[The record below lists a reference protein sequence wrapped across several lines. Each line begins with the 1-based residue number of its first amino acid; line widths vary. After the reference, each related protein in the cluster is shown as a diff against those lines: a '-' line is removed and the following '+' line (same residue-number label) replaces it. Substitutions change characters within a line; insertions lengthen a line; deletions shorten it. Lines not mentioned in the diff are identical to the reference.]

1 MPCLPTTDRIV
12 TIDDYN
18 VTAPYV
24 YSAMFISLTVIPATA
39 EYHAVPSQ
47 GSSRCHLVPGSHAEV
62 MDVPKCT
69 DYAITRPAGPP
80 VYRQSGQDKMTDN

>member
-1 MPCLPTTDRIV
+1 MPCLPTTDRIL

-18 VTAPYV
+18 V

-39 EYHAVPSQ
+39 ECHAVPF
-47 GSSRCHLVPGSHAEV
+47 GTWITRTEV

-80 VYRQSGQDKMTDN
+80 VYRQSGQDETTDN

>member
-1 MPCLPTTDRIV
+1 MPCLPTTDRIL

-39 EYHAVPSQ
+39 EYHAVPF
-47 GSSRCHLVPGSHAEV
+47 GTWITRTEV

-69 DYAITRPAGPP
+69 DYAITRPVGPP
-80 VYRQSGQDKMTDN
+80 VYHQSGQDEMTDN